1 VIKVHH
7 FAPFIPLLLAGMAP
21 AQEAPTVAV
30 AGAVAKPLTLAAAD
44 LAKLPRATVTTRNDG
59 LEVVYAGVWLHEVLK
74 AAGVPAGSDLRGK
87 ALTLF
92 VVAEAADGYQVVFS
106 LAELDPA
113 MGDHP
118 VLLADQTDGKALFG
132 AQGSFRLVA
141 PKDKRGARG
150 VRMLKRLEVV
160 QYQK

>member
-118 VLLADQTDGKALFG
+118 VTRPTARRCSERRDRFAWLRRRTNG
-132 AQGSFRLVA
+132 AHA
-141 PKDKRGARG
+141 ACAC
-150 VRMLKRLEVV
+150 
-160 QYQK
+160 